1 VSVASIAESLG
12 RHRSSIKCLLVKARD
27 LFAHSIPDRKKGS
40 VRPSVINSH
49 AMKVLE
55 RFVRKNP
62 TATAGDI
69 KE

>member
-1 VSVASIAESLG
+1 MGSEWPCV
-12 RHRSSIKCLLVKARD
+12 IKK
-27 LFAHSIPDRKKGS
+27 
-40 VRPSVINSH
+40 H

-69 KE
+69 KEQVPEVAAVSMKHISRPIKEKLKIPSRRAAQ